1 MDSIP
6 SWKGESSGT
15 ARSIAMTAREIMHK
29 PVLVA
34 APEALVRD
42 IAAQLGEHK
51 FSGMPVTEPDGKVVG
66 VITEEDIMRSL
77 MEQKD
82 LETLTVQ
89 EIMSKDL
96 LTVPA
101 GASVVQVMQVLHDQA
116 IGRVPV
122 TVSGKVVGI
131 ISRADVIRALLHVKS
146 VSSTQETAPASRR
159 PRVPDSMRKR
169 QPKKIS
175 VMGSR

>member
-1 MDSIP
+1 
-6 SWKGESSGT
+6 
-15 ARSIAMTAREIMHK
+15 MTAREIMQK

-42 IAAQLGEHK
+42 IAAKLVEHK
-51 FSGMPVTEPDGKVVG
+51 CSGMPVTKPDGRAVG
-66 VITEEDIMRSL
+66 VITEEDVMRSL

-89 EIMSKDL
+89 EIMSKDV

-101 GASVVQVMQVLHDQA
+101 GASVAQVMQVLHDEG
-116 IGRVPV
+116 IGRLPV

-131 ISRADVIRALLHVKS
+131 ISRADVIRALLHVES
-146 VSSTQETAPASRR
+146 VRSTQETAPATRR
-159 PRVPDSMRKR
+159 PRIPDSMRKR

>member
-1 MDSIP
+1 
-6 SWKGESSGT
+6 
-15 ARSIAMTAREIMHK
+15 MTAREIMHK

-42 IAAQLGEHK
+42 IAAKLLEHK
-51 FSGMPVTEPDGKVVG
+51 FSGMPVSEPDGKVVG

-77 MEQKD
+77 IEQKD

-101 GASVVQVMQVLHDQA
+101 GASVAQVMQVLHDEG
-116 IGRVPV
+116 IGRLPV
-122 TVSGKVVGI
+122 TDSGKVVGI
-131 ISRADVIRALLHVKS
+131 ISRADVIRALLHVES
-146 VSSTQETAPASRR
+146 ARSTQETASASTG